1 MIDLSSKFL
10 GIPVKTPIII
20 GSSGL
25 SSSVDS
31 IVKFAA
37 NGAGAVVLKSV
48 FEEEILL
55 EYENT
60 VRPNIGPMD
69 NDLEFF
75 DYYDYQIK
83 KEVLDK
89 YVNLISEAKSKTDIP
104 VIASINCR
112 TGAEWVSYARRL
124 QDAGADALELN
135 LFRLP
140 YHDEH
145 NSVQLEQSYIEIVK
159 KVKSHITIPLA
170 VKISPYFTNLKGFVE
185 KLSDAGANG
194 VVLFNRFYSLD
205 FDIEKESVVSGD
217 VFTSNSD
224 VSLPLR
230 WISLMSNKVECELVG
245 STGVHDATGLIKM
258 LLAGASSVQVVSSIY
273 QHGAPHLQTM
283 LEGLTEW
290 MQRKGYESISEFR
303 GNMSQSTSDNPE
315 VFERVQFM
323 RYFSDHS
330 VL

>member
-1 MIDLSSKFL
+1 MIDLSSTFL
-10 GIPVKTPIII
+10 GIPVKTPIIV

-55 EYENT
+55 EYEKT
-60 VRPNIGPMD
+60 VRSQIGPMD

-89 YVNLISEAKSKTDIP
+89 YVNLISEARTKVDIP

-112 TGAEWVSYARRL
+112 TGSEWVSYARRL

-140 YHDEH
+140 YAEHD
-145 NSVQLEQSYIEIVK
+145 SLQLEQSYIDIVK

-185 KLSDAGANG
+185 KLSDAGVDG

-205 FDIEKESVVSGD
+205 FDIEKESVVSGN
-217 VFTSNSD
+217 VFTSATD
-224 VSLPLR
+224 ISLPLR
-230 WISLMSNKVECELVG
+230 WISLMNIKVECELIG
-245 STGVHDATGLIKM
+245 STGVHDAAGLIKM
-258 LLAGASSVQVVSSIY
+258 LLAGSSSVEVVSSIY
-273 QHGAPHLQTM
+273 QHGAPHLQIM
-283 LEGLTEW
+283 LNGLTEW
-290 MQRKGYESISEFR
+290 MQRKGYESISAFR
-303 GNMSQSTSDNPE
+303 GNMSQSVSDNPE
-315 VFERVQFM
+315 VFERLQFM

-330 VL
+330 TL